1 MEKRWVIKE
10 APDNEVVEHL
20 SKVLNI
26 NKRLAALLAQRGIS
40 TFDEAKKFFRPS
52 FDDLHDPFLMKDM
65 DKAVERILKA
75 VEKGERIMVY
85 GDYDVDGTTAVSLVY
100 TFLKSFHKKVEFYIP
115 DRYKEGYGISY
126 KGIDTAVEH
135 GAKLM
140 ITLDCGIKAV
150 DKVKYA
156 KEKGLDIIIA
166 DHHRPGDELPYAV
179 AVLDAKRD
187 DCNYPFN
194 ELSGAGVGFKLAQA
208 ITQKK
213 GLDDGF
219 LKESVDLVAVSIAA
233 DIVPITGENR
243 VLAYYGLKRLN
254 KNPRP
259 GILTLLKSAGVKEN
273 TDPDSDN
280 YFEKEITISDLVFLL
295 GPRINAAGRI
305 ESATDSVKLLISKDL
320 DYAEKLGVQINNMN
334 SYRRDLDRD
343 ITKEAIER
351 ISSSEELLKKKTTV
365 LFNPDWHKGV
375 IGIVAS
381 RLIENFY
388 RPTIVLTKSDGL
400 ITGSARSI
408 KNFDIYD
415 AIDSCSHLLEHF
427 GGHTFAAGLAMKPE
441 NFEKFVECFE
451 KYAQEHLTDD
461 MMVPEIDVDME
472 LYVSDIN
479 SKFFRI
485 LKQFAPFGPGNMHP
499 VFQSQDLIDTG
510 FAKAVGKNGNT
521 HLKFSVVHKHHT
533 GNPVPAIAFNMGHH
547 VEKIKDGNSFKICY
561 NITENTW
568 QGITKL
574 QLRVKDI
581 KFET

>member
-52 FDDLHDPFLMKDM
+52 YDDLHDPFLMKDM
-65 DKAVERILKA
+65 DKAVDRILKA
-75 VEKGERIMVY
+75 VENGERIMVY
-85 GDYDVDGTTAVSLVY
+85 GDYDVDGTTAVALVY
-100 TFLKSFHKKVEFYIP
+100 TFLKTFHKKVEFYIP

-126 KGIDTAVEH
+126 KGIDTAIEH

-166 DHHRPGDELPYAV
+166 DHHRPGDELPGAV

-187 DCNYPFN
+187 DCTYPFD

-208 ITQKK
+208 ITQKM
-213 GLDDGF
+213 GLDEGF

-233 DIVPITGENR
+233 DIVPIIGENR
-243 VLAYYGLKRLN
+243 ILAYYGLKQLN

-273 TDPDSDN
+273 SDPDNKN
-280 YFEKEITISDLVFLL
+280 YFDREITISDLVFLL

-334 SYRRDLDRD
+334 SHRRDLDRD
-343 ITKEAIER
+343 ITKEAIEK
-351 ISSSEELLKKKTTV
+351 INSSEELLKKKTTV
-365 LFNPDWHKGV
+365 IFNPDWHKGV

-441 NFEKFVECFE
+441 NFDKFVECFE
-451 KYAQEHLTDD
+451 SYAQKHLTDD

-521 HLKFSVVHKHHT
+521 HLKFTVVHKHHT

-581 KFET
+581 KFEK

>member
-65 DKAVERILKA
+65 DKAVDRILKA

-166 DHHRPGDELPYAV
+166 DHHRPGDELPDAV